1 MIPKIIHQTW
11 KNSTIPDKWK
21 ESVESIKDHHKGYK
35 YMLWTD
41 KAMKEFVKKEYPEF
55 YKTYNE
61 YPHPIQRCDAFR
73 FLVLYKYGGIY
84 IDMDIGC
91 KKSVSSLLK
100 YDLVLVKS
108 ANFDTLTNSFIM
120 ATRKNPFIKYC
131 IDHLIEYKDSFS
143 FFGKHLH
150 IMQSTGPFFIN
161 SMANEYKL
169 SKKDNHYILTSKEFS
184 GDCNVCT
191 VSDCDGGTY
200 FTHVVGSSWHSL
212 DSTIYNSCLCMYKK
226 VINTIN

>member
-11 KNSTIPDKWK
+11 KTKTVPDKWK
-21 ESVESIKDHHKGYK
+21 ESVKSCKQEHKSYK

-55 YKTYNE
+55 YKTYND

-73 FLVLYKYGGIY
+73 YLVLYKYGGIY

-91 KKSVSSLLK
+91 KKSVYSLLK

-108 ANFDTLTNSFIM
+108 ANYDTLTNSFMIS
-120 ATRKNPFIKYC
+120 TKENPFMKYC
-131 IDHLIEYKDSFS
+131 IDHLIEYKDSYS
-143 FFGKHLH
+143 LFGKHLH

-212 DSTIYNSCLCMYKK
+212 DSTIYNSMLCMYKK
-226 VINTIN
+226 ITN